1 MNILIVLFTVLLAV
15 LYIKEIRKTTFTT
28 KKIVV
33 IGMFSGISFI
43 LSMIQFI
50 SYPQGGGIALFSMM
64 PVMIISLLFGKG
76 EGLTAGLVY
85 GVLKLLNGAY
95 VVHPVQLL
103 LDYVLANMVLGF
115 AGSFGKDKKINV
127 VLGCLMASMLSVL
140 CSVLSGVVFFG
151 EFAPEGM
158 NVWVYSFVYNFT
170 SVGFEGILCTVL
182 ISFMPLA
189 RIAKQAN
196 LNNVSINKECIDGVY
211 TVEGDTWKD

>member
-1 MNILIVLFTVLLAV
+1 MNALIILFMVLLAF
-15 LYIKEIRKTTFTT
+15 LYFKEIRKTKFTT

-50 SYPQGGGIALFSMM
+50 TYPQGGGITLFSML
-64 PVMIISLLFGKG
+64 PVMIVSLLFGKG

-95 VVHPVQLL
+95 VVHPVQLI
-103 LDYVLANMVLGF
+103 LDYIFANMVLGF
-115 AGSFGKDKKINV
+115 AGSFGKDKKSNV
-127 VLGCLMASMLSVL
+127 VVGCLMASMLSVL

-158 NVWVYSFVYNFT
+158 NVWLYSFLYNFS
-170 SVGFEGILCTVL
+170 SVGTEGILCTIL
-182 ISFMPLA
+182 ITFMPLE

-196 LNNVSINKECIDGVY
+196 IEKAA
-211 TVEGDTWKD
+211 

>member
-1 MNILIVLFTVLLAV
+1 MNILIILFTLVLAV
-15 LYIKEIRKTTFTT
+15 LYFKEIRKTTFTT
-28 KKIVV
+28 KKIVI

-43 LSMIQFI
+43 LSMIQFVT
-50 SYPQGGGIALFSMM
+50 YPQGGGIALFSMM
-64 PVMIISLLFGKG
+64 PVMIISLLFGKS

-103 LDYVLANMVLGF
+103 LDYILANMVLGF
-115 AGSFGKDKKINV
+115 AGSFGRDKNINIV
-127 VLGCLMASMLSVL
+127 FGCLMASMLSVL

-158 NVWVYSFVYNFT
+158 NVWLYSFMYNFT
-170 SVGFEGILCTVL
+170 SVGFEGILCTILVVL
-182 ISFMPLA
+182 MPLA

-196 LNNVSINKECIDGVY
+196 LNNVVRNKECIDGVY
-211 TVEGDTWKD
+211 TTEGDTWKD